1 MIHSEGLFS
10 ERPSIAQLDQSNT
23 LGTML
28 GISLVHL
35 AHKYH
40 CSIKYEKKVEKE
52 IEKIRD
58 AYMSRIS
65 IYFVTNDF
73 EGLFLKKEIKH
84 LS

>member
-10 ERPSIAQLDQSNT
+10 ERPSISQLDQSDT

-40 CSIKYEKKVEKE
+40 CSIKYEKKVEK
-52 IEKIRD
+52 RD
-58 AYMSRIS
+58 
-65 IYFVTNDF
+65 
-73 EGLFLKKEIKH
+73 KKNKRCLYVKDQHIFCDKR
-84 LS
+84 L